1 MQPRDMYLVE
11 INSQMIGIVFNINF
25 STLSVFKCCQSRNM
39 FLVYS
44 FSIATQIDGTH
55 IADCFPDIVIPMF
68 VWKYLFFTIY
78 LYIYIYIYIYI
89 KCELQSTCSILAFKC
104 SLFVLIL
111 HNQTLIKVCGILYI
125 SQQNTEY

>member
-1 MQPRDMYLVE
+1 MYLVE

-78 LYIYIYIYIYI
+78 LYIYI

-111 HNQTLIKVCGILYI
+111 HNQTLIKVCETKGVEYFTFRNKILNI
-125 SQQNTEY
+125 SQ